1 MRDKF
6 EPSTLETSIFIIT
19 DIHLFKEDKFSSP
32 NLKEG
37 GQLKIDKNEIKTTI

>member
-19 DIHLFKEDKFSSP
+19 DIHLFKEDKFWSP
-32 NLKEG
+32 NLKEE
-37 GQLKIDKNEIKTTI
+37 GQLEIDKNEVKTIR